1 MKNPLPKID
10 GAEQMRLARAG
21 VIDEAD
27 SIRRDVLKAL
37 PNLKAASIVALAMS
51 ISPGEPAAVAVHT
64 LKAGVADLLRA
75 LSTGSEELQAA
86 LQAERD
92 RIAPLIAAA
101 AHRSLEIEGTL
112 QSIAGRMR
120 FAEANQNGRRE
131 RLRNEGL
138 KAAELDRVAAPFDP
152 SEMQAERTKL
162 LAEQDQLER
171 FLQSR
176 DPVHLPEGF
185 TGEVRDAA

>member
-27 SIRRDVLKAL
+27 SIRRDLLKAL

-51 ISPGEPAAVAVHT
+51 ASPGEPAAAAVHA
-64 LKAGVADLLRA
+64 LKAGVADMLRA
-75 LSTGSEELQAA
+75 LSAGSEELQAA

-112 QSIAGRMR
+112 QSIAGRIR
-120 FAEANQNGRRE
+120 AADANQNGKRE
-131 RLRNEGL
+131 RLRKEGL
-138 KAAELDRVAAPFDP
+138 TAAELDRVAAPFDP

-176 DPVHLPEGF
+176 DPAHLPEGF
-185 TGEVRDAA
+185 SGEVRDAA